1 MYRATSCVHGG
12 QRKEVAQNA
21 NDTDDWDITVVDAVD
36 MNDALKCYEHKS
48 DKKCHEVN
56 RVLAQVDLLC
66 ASWTTEG
73 LQIIWESGDTNGY

>member
-36 MNDALKCYEHKS
+36 MNDAL
-48 DKKCHEVN
+48 
-56 RVLAQVDLLC
+56 L
-66 ASWTTEG
+66 
-73 LQIIWESGDTNGY
+73 